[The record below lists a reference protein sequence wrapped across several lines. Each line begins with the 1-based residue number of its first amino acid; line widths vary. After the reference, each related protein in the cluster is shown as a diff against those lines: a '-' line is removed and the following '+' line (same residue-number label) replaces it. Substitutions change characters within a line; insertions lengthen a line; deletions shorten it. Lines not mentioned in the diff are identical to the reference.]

1 MKYSYKL
8 IFDQNDLEKSESVQQ
23 MRTTIQNELSLEY
36 YNEIEIDSSL
46 PREEIISRINKE
58 AVKEEKVKIDVQG
71 NEKTYW
77 GLIDWLE
84 NVLIKFELED
94 ISSELDKRMLDGNEY
109 ISQYVVLKLIIEEL
123 ELEVDYSTGDFCQV

>member
-8 IFDQNDLEKSESVQQ
+8 IFDQNDLQKSESVQQ
-23 MRTTIQNELSLEY
+23 MRTTIQNKLSLEY
-36 YNEIEIDSSL
+36 YNEIEIDLSL
-46 PREEIISRINKE
+46 PTEEIISHINKE
-58 AVKEEKVKIDVQG
+58 AVKEEKVKIDVKG

-84 NVLIKFELED
+84 AVLIEFELED
-94 ISSELDKRMLDGNEY
+94 ISSELDKRMLNGNEY

>member
-8 IFDQNDLEKSESVQQ
+8 VFDHKDLQNSESVLH
-23 MRTTIQNELSLEY
+23 MRTAIQNKLSLEY
-36 YNEIEIDSSL
+36 YNEIEIDSSI
-46 PREEIISRINKE
+46 PTEEIISHINKE

-84 NVLIKFELED
+84 NVLLEFELED
-94 ISSELDKRMLDGNEY
+94 ISSELDKRMLNGNEY
-109 ISQYVVLKLIIEEL
+109 ISQYVVLKLLIEDL
-123 ELEVDYSTGDFCQV
+123 EIEVNYSTSDFCQV

>member
-1 MKYSYKL
+1 MKYTYKL
-8 IFDQNDLEKSESVQQ
+8 VFDHNDLQNSESVLH
-23 MRTTIQNELSLEY
+23 MRTAIQNKLSLEY

-46 PREEIISRINKE
+46 PTEEIISRINKE

-84 NVLIKFELED
+84 NVLLEFELED

>member
-1 MKYSYKL
+1 MKYSYTL
-8 IFDQNDLEKSESVQQ
+8 VFDHNDLQNSESVLH
-23 MRTTIQNELSLEY
+23 MRTAIQNKLSLEY
-36 YNEIEIDSSL
+36 YNEIEIDSSI
-46 PREEIISRINKE
+46 PTEEIISHINKE

-84 NVLIKFELED
+84 AVLIEFELED
-94 ISSELDKRMLDGNEY
+94 ISSELDKRMLNGNEY

-123 ELEVDYSTGDFCQV
+123 ELEVDYATSDFCQV

>member
-8 IFDQNDLEKSESVQQ
+8 VFDHNDLQNSESVLH
-23 MRTTIQNELSLEY
+23 MRTAIQNKFSLEY
-36 YNEIEIDSSL
+36 YNEIEIDSSI
-46 PREEIISRINKE
+46 PTEEIISHINKE

-84 NVLIKFELED
+84 NVLLEFELED
-94 ISSELDKRMLDGNEY
+94 ISSELDKRMLNGNEY
-109 ISQYVVLKLIIEEL
+109 ISQYVVLKLLIEDL
-123 ELEVDYSTGDFCQV
+123 EIEVNYSTSDFCQV

>member
-8 IFDQNDLEKSESVQQ
+8 VFDHNDLQNSESVLH
-23 MRTTIQNELSLEY
+23 MRTAIQNKLSLEY
-36 YNEIEIDSSL
+36 YNEIEIDSSM
-46 PREEIISRINKE
+46 PTEEIISHINKE

-84 NVLIKFELED
+84 AVLIKFELEA
-94 ISSELDKRMLDGNEY
+94 ISSELDKRMLNGNEY

-123 ELEVDYSTGDFCQV
+123 ELEVDCATSDFCQV

>member
-8 IFDQNDLEKSESVQQ
+8 IFDQNDLQKSESVQQ
-23 MRTTIQNELSLEY
+23 MRTTIQNKLSLEY

-46 PREEIISRINKE
+46 PTEEIISHINKE
-58 AVKEEKVKIDVQG
+58 AVKEEKVKIDVKG

-84 NVLIKFELED
+84 AVLIEFELED
-94 ISSELDKRMLDGNEY
+94 ISSELDKRMLNGNEY

-123 ELEVDYSTGDFCQV
+123 ELEVDYSTSDFCQV

>member
-8 IFDQNDLEKSESVQQ
+8 IFDQNDLQKSESVQQ
-23 MRTTIQNELSLEY
+23 MRTTIQNKLSLEY
-36 YNEIEIDSSL
+36 YNEIEIDLSL
-46 PREEIISRINKE
+46 PTEEIISHINKE
-58 AVKEEKVKIDVQG
+58 AVKEEKVKIDVKG

-84 NVLIKFELED
+84 AVLIEFELED
-94 ISSELDKRMLDGNEY
+94 ISSELDKRMLNGNEY

-123 ELEVDYSTGDFCQV
+123 ELEVDYSTSDFCQV